1 LCHINK
7 HFIIN
12 HMVYIYNYR
21 KISIQLD
28 TMVNL
33 NNGYLIMVM
42 EPTLKMVLKKV
53 DIHLNLLIDKL
64 LQNRL
69 GI

>member
-1 LCHINK
+1 
-7 HFIIN
+7 
-12 HMVYIYNYR
+12 MVYIYNYR